1 MKSRYIESVIM
12 GSKALGFWVFKIQ
25 SPKEKKTRKKKLIV
39 FFSVTRE
46 PLMNFIGRIQL
57 SLFGFLKILSKDKIF
72 SLITYEIKIH

>member
-12 GSKALGFWVFKIQ
+12 GSRALGFWVSK
-25 SPKEKKTRKKKLIV
+25 SRVPKKKTRKKKLIV

>member
-12 GSKALGFWVFKIQ
+12 GSRALGFWVFKIQ

-39 FFSVTRE
+39 FFSVTQTPDEFHRK
-46 PLMNFIGRIQL
+46 NQL